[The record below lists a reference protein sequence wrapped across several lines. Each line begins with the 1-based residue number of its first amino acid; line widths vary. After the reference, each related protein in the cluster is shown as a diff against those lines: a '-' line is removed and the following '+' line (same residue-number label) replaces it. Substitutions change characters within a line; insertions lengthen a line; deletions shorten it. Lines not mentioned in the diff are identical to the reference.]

1 MNADRVTVTLDG
13 FEQRLMVKGLLNFRE
28 GLGAHV
34 RDDVNGLIIKVIEA
48 PAAREKRREREAG

>member
-28 GLGAHV
+28 GLETHM

-48 PAAREKRREREAG
+48 PAAREKRREREA